1 MDHLEI
7 NTEDILVN
15 TGVTAVSDSLLGL
28 ATLNPELEILNV
40 GNVVLHKGLEQVD
53 KVLVI
58 SGGASGLEPAFAH
71 YVGKGMLAAAVQGD
85 LLQSPPSRPILR
97 TIRELAA
104 ISLRGVLII
113 VNGNSGDLLN
123 FGLATERAKKE
134 LLRVMMLPIFD
145 NYSNGDLP
153 SCKRRGLSGIVL
165 IMKIAGAMAEDGHS
179 IDKIYKNCEMLT
191 ENLISISFGTREH
204 LLRQR
209 CVCKAVSEFVIGT
222 NINGESA
229 LKRIRKSHVKEIVNS
244 LMEELLYSNKKQPFL
259 EIRTTP
265 VVLLVNNVGGI
276 SKLEEMI
283 IVKELIGH
291 LDDKGVVVSRIY
303 SGTFLGSMYFDGII
317 ISLLRLVQ
325 PDILKYLDA
334 PTTAL
339 GWKNVAD
346 FRTDIKVVERK
357 QSILHKKPRTES
369 IVIKGPKLTDHNA
382 MKVKNSANFACEAII
397 SCERQLNKIDSETGN
412 SNTGTRMKTAAVLF
426 LQKFRA
432 NKAHFDLP
440 YHFFQYLSK
449 LCEYHLGGP
458 MGCIFC
464 ILFEAASGTFLPLE
478 DLDDNLEGPIWL
490 ESLKNA
496 VESLKRYT
504 LAQLGDNTLL
514 DPLEACVKGTV
525 DHLFEMP
532 SYLEA
537 FRCGVAAAEQISAEL
552 KNMNL
557 YPDPGSHAVVIILRA
572 IYEGLK
578 LS

>member
-1 MDHLEI
+1 MDTLEI
-7 NTEDILVN
+7 NTEDLLVN

-28 ATLNPELEILNV
+28 ATLNPDLEILNV
-40 GNVVLHKGLEQVD
+40 GNVILHKGLEQVD
-53 KVLVI
+53 KVLI
-58 SGGASGLEPAFAH
+58 LSGGPSGLEPAFAH

-104 ISLRGVLII
+104 ISLRGILIL

-134 LLRVMMLPIFD
+134 LIRVMMLPIFD
-145 NYSNGDLP
+145 NYSNVDLP

-165 IMKIAGAMAEDGHS
+165 IMKIAGAMAEDGQS
-179 IDKIYKNCEMLT
+179 IDKIYKHCQMLT
-191 ENLISISFGTREH
+191 ENLLSISFGTREH
-204 LLRQR
+204 LLRKR

-222 NINGESA
+222 NVNGESA
-229 LKRIRKSHVKEIVNS
+229 LQRIRKSHVKEIVNS

-291 LDDKGVVVSRIY
+291 LDDKGVVVTRIY

-339 GWKNVAD
+339 GWQNIAD
-346 FRTDIKVVERK
+346 ARTDIKVVERK
-357 QSILHKKPRTES
+357 QSILHKKPRTET
-369 IVIKGPKLTDHNA
+369 IVIKGPQLRDQNA
-382 MKVKNSANFACEAII
+382 NRVKNAANFACEAII
-397 SCERQLNKIDSETGN
+397 SCERQINKMDAESGN
-412 SNTGTRMKTAAVLF
+412 SNTGSRLKAAAVMF

-432 NKAHFDLP
+432 NKAHFNLP
-440 YHFFQYLSK
+440 YHFFQYISK

-458 MGCIFC
+458 IGCIFC
-464 ILFEAASGTFLPLE
+464 ILFEAAASTFLPLDE
-478 DLDDNLEGPIWL
+478 LDDNLEGPVWL
-490 ESLKNA
+490 ESLKNS
-496 VESLKRYT
+496 VDSLKRYT
-504 LAQLGDNTLL
+504 LAQSGDNTLL
-514 DPLEACVKGTV
+514 DPLEACVNETV
-525 DHLFEMP
+525 NNLFEMP
-532 SYLEA
+532 SYLDA
-537 FRCGVAAAEQISAEL
+537 FGCGVAGAERISVEL
-552 KNMNL
+552 KTGR

-578 LS
+578 SS